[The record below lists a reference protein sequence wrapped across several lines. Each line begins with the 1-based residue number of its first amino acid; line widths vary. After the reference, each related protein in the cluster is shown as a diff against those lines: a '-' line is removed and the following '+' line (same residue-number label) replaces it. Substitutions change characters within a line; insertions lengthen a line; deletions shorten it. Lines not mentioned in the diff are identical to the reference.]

1 MTKLTKSR
9 VISFFVSGL
18 LLLFPATL
26 LAQKA
31 DFTADKTTVCSG
43 STVTFTDTSISI
55 ALTSNYK
62 WIFGAGSNPSTANG
76 KGPHT
81 VTYSGTG
88 ASTVELII
96 ETLTGSDTEIKKDYI
111 TRAPNAT
118 ISLTS
123 NNNTQTVC
131 SSPIANIT
139 YTIGGSGTGATVTG
153 LPNGIKTIFS
163 GTTFT
168 IYGTP
173 IAIEGE
179 YNYTV
184 TTTGPCTNPTVS
196 GTITISSNADDC
208 KDPAAIELEI
218 PTLITPNGDGIN
230 DYFEIRGLQKPLGK
244 IELIIFDRRGL
255 QVYRDANYQKDS
267 KYENRWNGVDQSGNP
282 LPEDTYYYSIKNVQK
297 EPLSGYI
304 VIRR

>member
-9 VISFFVSGL
+9 VVSFFVSGL

-43 STVTFTDTSISI
+43 STVTFTDATVSFLLPISYEW
-55 ALTSNYK
+55 T
-62 WIFGAGSNPSTANG
+62 FGAGANPSTATG
-76 KGPHT
+76 IGPHT
-81 VTYSGTG
+81 VTYTG
-88 ASTVELII
+88 LGKSTVELKVKS
-96 ETLTGSDTEIKKDYI
+96 LTATDHEIKTDFI
-111 TRAPNAT
+111 TRLPNAT

-131 SSPIANIT
+131 STPIANIT
-139 YTIGGSGTGATVTG
+139 YTIGGSGTGATVKG
-153 LPNGIKTIFS
+153 LPNGIKSIFS

-184 TTTGPCTNPTVS
+184 TTTGPCTNPTAT
-196 GTITISSNADDC
+196 GTIRVSSNADDC
-208 KDPAAIELEI
+208 KEITEIELTI

-230 DYFEIRGLQKPLGK
+230 DYFEIKGIVKSFGK
-244 IELIIFDRRGL
+244 IELIIFDRRGI
-255 QVYRDANYQKDS
+255 QVYKDANYKH
-267 KYENRWNGVDQSGNP
+267 KWNGVDQSGKP
-282 LPEDTYYYSIKNVQK
+282 LPEDTYYFSIKNVQQ
-297 EPLSGYI
+297 EPISGYI